1 MSKRGPATA
10 GKGAAAAIAP
20 KEPKSTPK
28 PSGASDVRKKG
39 ADARGEELRRGV
51 PPPGKSATS
60 TKTKKKEADVP
71 ANSAEA
77 ATVRAQTTKTT
88 TTAAPTKKTK
98 ASASVPPAA
107 AGAAPRDLSQVDSAF
122 MGDLQRRRLARDAAL
137 KKITAAKEERAKLL
151 VKLEALE
158 ADILAQEDTVEHLD
172 AEIKKGEQSYAEYL
186 QITAHFLAAVWKR
199 E

>member
-1 MSKRGPATA
+1 
-10 GKGAAAAIAP
+10 
-20 KEPKSTPK
+20 
-28 PSGASDVRKKG
+28 
-39 ADARGEELRRGV
+39 
-51 PPPGKSATS
+51 
-60 TKTKKKEADVP
+60 
-71 ANSAEA
+71 
-77 ATVRAQTTKTT
+77 
-88 TTAAPTKKTK
+88 
-98 ASASVPPAA
+98 
-107 AGAAPRDLSQVDSAF
+107 

-186 QITAHFLAAVWKR
+186 QITAHFLAAVWKK